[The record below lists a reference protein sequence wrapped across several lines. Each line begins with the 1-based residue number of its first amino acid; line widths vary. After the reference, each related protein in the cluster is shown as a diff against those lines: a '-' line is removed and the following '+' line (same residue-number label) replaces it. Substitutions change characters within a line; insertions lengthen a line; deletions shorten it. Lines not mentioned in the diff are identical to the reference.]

1 MSGGQDTYAGYLD
14 AEEKAFNDVMAS
26 LSAMKRLLAQQSREV
41 RSWRF
46 KVQNWKR
53 GIAILDPQ
61 ELENQLSE
69 GEVKALHVKIRSLN
83 RAIGTIN
90 RHISNEEYDNLDKA
104 VERVVDRIPNILKTA
119 GASIYED
126 ELERARGIAD
136 DALLIL
142 SDLETQDDGQITY
155 DDVLG
160 VQKEVAEE
168 LKGFA
173 KARET
178 NLMVEVDEG
187 AVEELANEMLS
198 TYRYY
203 PENGL
208 ETMLDNNLWNVI
220 GTPDWTEAE
229 GIVEDGDTS
238 SYRPLNAITRA
249 ITRQLEDYIQRESLN
264 GDSVRIKVLENA
276 GSTKKKPKLEPI
288 PSVEEKEIR
297 PAQEGVSVTL
307 IEQLDGFL
315 TGPYTNTEGHE
326 DEINELVS
334 RIGHGCPNIE
344 QRAIGFD
351 VARDRS
357 GLSDALDRLD
367 DVRNLFGS
375 QRHSSTGKRLFA
387 RLDGAWEACY
397 AVHDKHSLTNAQRR
411 MRSTQKAM
419 LRWWSQ
425 KWTQRGGTPDNDN
438 TYKSWKP
445 SGRAKALY

>member
-14 AEEKAFNDVMAS
+14 AEEKALSDVMAS

-46 KVQNWKR
+46 RVQNWKR
-53 GIAILDPQ
+53 GITILDPQ

-83 RAIGTIN
+83 RAIGVIN
-90 RHISNEEYDNLDKA
+90 RHISNGEYYSLDKA
-104 VERVVDRIPNILKTA
+104 VERVIDRIPNILKTA

-126 ELERARGIAD
+126 ELEKARGIAD
-136 DALLIL
+136 DAMLIL
-142 SDLETQDDGQITY
+142 SDLETQDDSQITY
-155 DDVLG
+155 NDVLG

-173 KARET
+173 KGRET

-187 AVEELANEMLS
+187 AVEELANELLN

-203 PENGL
+203 PENGF
-208 ETMLDNNLWNVI
+208 EAMLDNNLWNVI

-264 GDSVRIKVLENA
+264 GGSVRIKVLENA

-297 PAQEGVSVTL
+297 PAQEGVS
-307 IEQLDGFL
+307 
-315 TGPYTNTEGHE
+315 
-326 DEINELVS
+326 
-334 RIGHGCPNIE
+334 
-344 QRAIGFD
+344 
-351 VARDRS
+351 
-357 GLSDALDRLD
+357 
-367 DVRNLFGS
+367 
-375 QRHSSTGKRLFA
+375 
-387 RLDGAWEACY
+387 
-397 AVHDKHSLTNAQRR
+397 
-411 MRSTQKAM
+411 
-419 LRWWSQ
+419 
-425 KWTQRGGTPDNDN
+425 
-438 TYKSWKP
+438 
-445 SGRAKALY
+445 

>member
-1 MSGGQDTYAGYLD
+1 MSSGQDLYAGYLD
-14 AEEKAFNDVMAS
+14 TEEQAFNSVMAS
-26 LSAMKRLLAQQSREV
+26 LSAMKALLAGQSREV

-53 GIAILDPQ
+53 GITILEGQ

-90 RHISNEEYDNLDKA
+90 RHISNGEYDNLDKA
-104 VERVVDRIPNILKTA
+104 VERVIDRIPNILKTA

-136 DALLIL
+136 DTLFIL

-173 KARET
+173 KVRKT

-187 AVEELANEMLS
+187 AVKELANEMLS

-208 ETMLDNNLWNVI
+208 EAMLDNDLWSVI

-229 GIVEDGDTS
+229 EIVEDGDTI
-238 SYRPLNAITRA
+238 SYRPLNAIAGA

-264 GDSVRIKVLENA
+264 GDSARIKVLENA

-288 PSVEEKEIR
+288 PSVEEKEMR

-326 DEINELVS
+326 EEISELVQK
-334 RIGHGCPNIE
+334 IGHGCPDIE
-344 QRAIGFD
+344 QRAISFD
-351 VARDRS
+351 EARDSS
-357 GLSDALDRLD
+357 GLSDALDQLD
-367 DVRNLFGS
+367 DARNLFGS
-375 QRHSSTGKRLFA
+375 QRHSSTGKRLA
-387 RLDGAWEACY
+387 GRLDGAWEACY
-397 AVHDKHSLTNAQRR
+397 SVHDKHSLTNAQRR
-411 MRSTQKAM
+411 MRSTQRAM
-419 LRWWSQ
+419 LNWWSE

-438 TYKSWKP
+438 TYRAWKP

>member
-1 MSGGQDTYAGYLD
+1 MSSGQDLYAGYLD
-14 AEEKAFNDVMAS
+14 TEEKAFNAVMAS
-26 LSAMKRLLAQQSREV
+26 LSAMKALLASQSREV

-53 GIAILDPQ
+53 GIVVLDP
-61 ELENQLSE
+61 EEREHQLSE
-69 GEVKALHVKIRSLN
+69 DEVKALHVKIRSLN

-90 RHISNEEYDNLDKA
+90 RHISNGEYDNLDKA
-104 VERVVDRIPNILKTA
+104 VERVIDRIPNILKTA

-136 DALLIL
+136 DALFIL

-173 KARET
+173 KVSET

-208 ETMLDNNLWNVI
+208 EAMLDNDLWSVI

-229 GIVEDGDTS
+229 EIVEDGDTI
-238 SYRPLNAITRA
+238 SYRPLNAIAGA

-264 GDSVRIKVLENA
+264 GDSVRTKVLENT

-288 PSVEEKEIR
+288 PSVEEKELKPVEGGV
-297 PAQEGVSVTL
+297 PAELV
-307 IEQLDGFL
+307 EQLDTFL
-315 TGPYTNTEGHE
+315 TGPYTRTEGHE
-326 DEINELVS
+326 DEINELAE
-334 RIGHGCPNIE
+334 RIGHGCPTIE
-344 QRAIGFD
+344 QRAISFD
-351 VARDRS
+351 MARDQC
-357 GLSDALDRLD
+357 GLSDALDKLD
-367 DVRNLFGS
+367 DARNLFGS
-375 QRHSSTGKRLFA
+375 QRHSSTGKRLA
-387 RLDGAWEACY
+387 SRLDGAWEACY
-397 AVHDKHSLTNAQRR
+397 AVNDRHSLNNAQRR
-411 MRSTQKAM
+411 MRSTQRAM
-419 LRWWSQ
+419 LRWWSE

-438 TYKSWKP
+438 TYRAWKP